1 MVEISFYSDCCSS
14 ALPTACSSVSVRD
27 RRPDFGVVDMRD
39 FSVLRSF
46 IHRAHK
52 GHMSKDSESHR
63 REREQTL
70 IADRARVAADLDAAV
85 AGASGETEQE
95 RSGDIS
101 AMPTHP
107 ADLGTDTMQS
117 EMDAAN
123 VTRLTRELADID
135 AELERLRLHG

>member
-1 MVEISFYSDCCSS
+1 
-14 ALPTACSSVSVRD
+14 
-27 RRPDFGVVDMRD
+27 
-39 FSVLRSF
+39 
-46 IHRAHK
+46 
-52 GHMSKDSESHR
+52 MSKDSESHR

-85 AGASGETEQE
+85 AGASRETEQE

>member
-1 MVEISFYSDCCSS
+1 
-14 ALPTACSSVSVRD
+14 
-27 RRPDFGVVDMRD
+27 
-39 FSVLRSF
+39 
-46 IHRAHK
+46 
-52 GHMSKDSESHR
+52 MSKDSESHR